1 MGLVLGLIGP
11 SRRAI
16 IDKRGALAL
25 RQDGVARG
33 VFDDRILDTT
43 GSRWAVPL
51 CVQLAVMPKDTLLV
65 DESRR
70 SDASG
75 SHPAGA
81 IIASEHLWGKIA
93 TRPLVLPQIS
103 PWTRPTS
110 FE

>member
-1 MGLVLGLIGP
+1 MGLVLGL
-11 SRRAI
+11 SRAALSSTS
-16 IDKRGALAL
+16 GA
-25 RQDGVARG
+25 RSPCYGVARP

-43 GSRWAVPL
+43 RSRWAVPL
-51 CVQLAVMPKDTLLV
+51 CVQLAVMPKDTRLV

-93 TRPLVLPQIS
+93 TRPLVLPQIHHGRDLQAS
-103 PWTRPTS
+103 SEWP
-110 FE
+110 